1 MLSLQLQVGGGRAEF
16 QWVEFPKML
25 CGLNSHQHLDTACY
39 KCLTCKGE
47 FLGWNEAVLEKDAQ
61 AITGTFNFR
70 FSNGFT
76 VDKELRTFVCCHSTD
91 TTALAHQHIKDM
103 HAGRWVCYATLCH
116 RAALVDE
123 AKPAGDSSAR
133 AKPPGAV
140 SATQDSPAK
149 KTKDP
154 LLGTHCTNS
163 KHVQT

>member
-1 MLSLQLQVGGGRAEF
+1 
-16 QWVEFPKML
+16 
-25 CGLNSHQHLDTACY
+25 LDTACY

-133 AKPPGAV
+133 AKPLAL
-140 SATQDSPAK
+140 SAQP
-149 KTKDP
+149 KTPQQKRRKTLCWEHTAPTPNMFKHDISNQKNLSVCTTRA
-154 LLGTHCTNS
+154 LLFTTI
-163 KHVQT
+163 